1 MAMKEHVSQSNSVT
15 FVQQMEL
22 YMAQRSEIYSF
33 ATQVILLSRIIK
45 LKCAQTSL

>member
-33 ATQVILLSRIIK
+33 ATQVILSRIIK